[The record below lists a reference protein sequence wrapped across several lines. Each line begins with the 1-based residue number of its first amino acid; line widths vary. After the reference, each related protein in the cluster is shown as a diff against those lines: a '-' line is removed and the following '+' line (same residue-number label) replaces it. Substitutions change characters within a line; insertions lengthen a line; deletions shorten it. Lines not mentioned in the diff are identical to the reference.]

1 MNSKLLQ
8 RICYACGTFGHDVFY
23 AMIGTYFMI
32 FVTSNL
38 FHSDN
43 PSHDAYMIGIVTTII
58 LVLRILELFVDPF
71 IGNLIDKTKTRW
83 GRLCRSHH
91 AGFPVHGLRR
101 PDGHESD
108 ALPDPLRH
116 RILHHGYLLQRERRC
131 YLVHD
136 PGALLRFA

>member
-71 IGNLIDKTKTRW
+71 IGNLIDKSRVGAVLNHGSSSVRSSQPSRW
-83 GRLCRSHH
+83 HYCSRTS
-91 AGFPVHGLRR
+91 A
-101 PDGHESD
+101 
-108 ALPDPLRH
+108 A
-116 RILHHGYLLQRERRC
+116 
-131 YLVHD
+131 
-136 PGALLRFA
+136 

>member
-43 PSHDAYMIGIVTTII
+43 PSHDAT
-58 LVLRILELFVDPF
+58 
-71 IGNLIDKTKTRW
+71 
-83 GRLCRSHH
+83 
-91 AGFPVHGLRR
+91 
-101 PDGHESD
+101 
-108 ALPDPLRH
+108 
-116 RILHHGYLLQRERRC
+116 
-131 YLVHD
+131 
-136 PGALLRFA
+136 